1 MEIPQ
6 LYKVVRRYPIWENAN
21 LDYIYYPR
29 FSINLI
35 VIRIECTLENLEI
48 LLFGAQTRFKIV
60 IFTREGLIPRHL
72 SAPSSVF
79 ETLPLSTQVCLNIVN
94 CFTDATR
101 GLKAKKAPTNSL
113 FVGTTARYS

>member
-6 LYKVVRRYPIWENAN
+6 LYKVVRRYPIWEKAN

-48 LLFGAQTRFKIV
+48 FFRTLRSTNTFQNCDIY
-60 IFTREGLIPRHL
+60 EGRIDT
-72 SAPSSVF
+72 
-79 ETLPLSTQVCLNIVN
+79 ETFIRAILCI
-94 CFTDATR
+94 
-101 GLKAKKAPTNSL
+101 
-113 FVGTTARYS
+113 

>member
-6 LYKVVRRYPIWENAN
+6 LYKVVHRYPIWENAN

-48 LLFGAQTRFKIV
+48 FFRTLRSTNTFQNCDIY
-60 IFTREGLIPRHL
+60 EGRIDT
-72 SAPSSVF
+72 
-79 ETLPLSTQVCLNIVN
+79 ETFIRAILCI
-94 CFTDATR
+94 
-101 GLKAKKAPTNSL
+101 
-113 FVGTTARYS
+113 